1 MAFGNSAGRGG
12 GRGKWNKRRDDD
24 GDEAERAPR
33 DPAKEAERARE
44 ICLRLLS
51 ARPRTHAE
59 LTEALTKREIPEEV
73 VTEVLERYTEVGI
86 IDDAAFAGAWVT
98 SRHRGKGL
106 ARRALSEELRRKGV
120 DREVSALA
128 LEQLDEGDEREMAA
142 ALVARKLK
150 GFSPSVEND
159 ARVRRLVGMLARKG
173 YPPGMAM
180 SVVREAIAN
189 EDLDLA
195 ED

>member
-1 MAFGNSAGRGG
+1 MNGRRN
-12 GRGKWNKRRDDD
+12 GRWNKRREDD
-24 GDEAERAPR
+24 ETAERPPR
-33 DPAKEAERARE
+33 DPVKEGERARE

-59 LTEALTKREIPEEV
+59 LTEALTQREIPEEV
-73 VTEVLERYTEVGI
+73 ITEVLDRYTEVGI

-106 ARRALSEELRRKGV
+106 ARRALGEELRRKGV
-120 DREVSALA
+120 DRDVAALA
-128 LEQLDEGDEREMAA
+128 LEQLDEGDERERAA
-142 ALVARKLK
+142 DLVARKLK
-150 GFSPSVEND
+150 GYSPSVEPE
-159 ARVRRLVGMLARKG
+159 AKIRRLVGMLARKG

-180 SVVREAIAN
+180 SVVREALAN
-189 EDLDLA
+189 EEIDLA